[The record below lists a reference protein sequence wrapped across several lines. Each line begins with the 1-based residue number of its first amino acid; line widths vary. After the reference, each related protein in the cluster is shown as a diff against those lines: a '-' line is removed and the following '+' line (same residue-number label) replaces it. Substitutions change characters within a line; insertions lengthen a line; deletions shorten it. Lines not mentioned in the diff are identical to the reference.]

1 MARMLSWLLAA
12 QGLISDFGGPH
23 VKLDLGEEVAASR
36 TAHLCVRE
44 KALPLSLSTSLC
56 PTTGGVTFSDA
67 WLQRRFSARTKAVLF
82 TNLFC
87 DLEQSILSWNNNV
100 KIWRSGRGKNVLEFA
115 NH

>member
-1 MARMLSWLLAA
+1 MLSWLLAA

-44 KALPLSLSTSLC
+44 KALRLSLSTSLC
-56 PTTGGVTFSDA
+56 PTTGGLTFRDA

-87 DLEQSILSWNNNV
+87 DLERIYS
-100 KIWRSGRGKNVLEFA
+100 KLE
-115 NH
+115 